1 MTTARAVVRA
11 IVVTDGR
18 SGHLP
23 AVLASLADHSYD
35 TLDVVVV
42 DGDEPDFPD
51 GLRGEILRADGAN
64 YREAIDAAVATHPA
78 LDQELLWLLHD
89 DTAPMP
95 GALDALAAVARKRRR
110 AAIVGAAHVNWRDP
124 SRLVDLGA
132 TVSRVGARRIQLVE
146 EDDVNQ
152 GQYDS
157 RDDVLAVSLAG
168 ALVRREWWDRAGGT
182 DDAYRGFGESVDLCR
197 RAWRAGLDVVV
208 VPSARIRHAQENLH
222 GTRAGGEQDRRSSY
236 PQRRTGEW
244 YHAMAFAPALGVPLL
259 VLWAFVSAPV
269 RALLRIAQNEP
280 RMALADLGV
289 PWRVLGRLG
298 RLPASRAAIRRTQEL
313 GPRVERPLLAPWR
326 TVVRFVRARELGA
339 YEQWRESIAPNDVE
353 RAELALAASRR
364 RRGLAITGALG
375 LAASLAF
382 GGAWLGPVLRGDML
396 AGGILGV
403 TDLAAGDVWARLV
416 SGWDGAGF
424 GAASI
429 DSVYAAL
436 LLPAS
441 VVPGGAR
448 VGLALTLVLA
458 PLAATLGGW
467 AAAGTAVRSAW
478 IRGAAALAYGLW
490 PAFLVSVD
498 DGRLGAVLAHVLLPW
513 VAFGLVRGAG
523 WHRGEPVG
531 DGEFPRVRVGSPSAS
546 AGAAVAAAAAVS
558 AAPALLPAVVLVALV
573 AGGFARGARLR
584 TWAIALPAL
593 LVSAPALVAAWH
605 EGTWGGAARVLLRDA
620 GPVAASQPSEPWELL
635 LGAPTPQTAL
645 PWADLAP
652 TAGAAA
658 LAVGA
663 LVVLG
668 AAWAV
673 LSGRATWPVR
683 TLVLLASVGL
693 ATALVEQRTLVG
705 GEDGAGMELVN
716 GWPGPGSS
724 LMALALLGAAASAA
738 SGAWGQGKGAAL
750 AWRRTGYA
758 VVLGVAALALSAHAL
773 VVAWPGRPTDLG
785 TTDVAVLPLATALD
799 QVSGERQRVL
809 VLDSA
814 EDGTVAYTV
823 LETDGSVHAL
833 GTAERDDDGRAYAHP
848 TDPPPATPASLGEAV
863 ATLAGAGSGASPS
876 LAAWGIGTVVVAPGA
891 TELDAALSQI
901 EELDLLGASD
911 RGTPYRVTW
920 EDDARAT
927 RAWVEVGDARTA
939 VPMGRL
945 SGTIELA
952 ESVDGTLVLAVADDR
967 AWTATLDGEPLARVD
982 DPLGRAAWKVA
993 GSGQLEIVHHDPT
1006 RARWLW
1012 IVAGFVGFTL
1022 LGSIPIHRTRF
1033 GRGAR

>member
-35 TLDVVVV
+35 TLDLVVV
-42 DGDEPDFPD
+42 GGNEPELPD
-51 GLRGEILRADGAN
+51 GLRGEILRAEGAS
-64 YREAIDAAVATHPA
+64 YREAVDAAVASHPA

-110 AAIVGAAHVNWRDP
+110 AAIVGAAHVNWHDP
-124 SRLVDLGA
+124 TRLVDLGA

-168 ALVRREWWDRAGGT
+168 ALVRREWWERSGGT
-182 DDAYRGFGESVDLCR
+182 DDAYGGFGESLDLCR

-208 VPSARIRHAQENLH
+208 VPSARIRHAQESLH
-222 GTRAGGEQDRRSSY
+222 GARGGGDRDRRASY

-259 VLWAFVSAPV
+259 MVWAFVSAPV

-289 PWRVLGRLG
+289 PWRLLGRLG
-298 RLPASRAAIRRTQEL
+298 HLPASRAAVRRTREL
-313 GPRVERPLLAPWR
+313 GPDVERRLLAPWR

-353 RAELALAASRR
+353 RAELALAAGRR
-364 RRGLAITGALG
+364 RRGLAVTAALG
-375 LAASLAF
+375 LAASLAI

-416 SGWDGAGF
+416 SGWDVAGF
-424 GAASI
+424 GAATI

-441 VVPGGAR
+441 MVPGGAR
-448 VGLALTLVLA
+448 AGLALMLVLA

-478 IRGAAALAYGLW
+478 IRGAVALAYGLW
-490 PAFLVSVD
+490 PVFLVSVD

-513 VAFGLVRGAG
+513 IAFGLVRGAG

-584 TWAIALPAL
+584 TWAIAVPAL
-593 LVSAPALVAAWH
+593 LVSAPGIAAAWH
-605 EGTWGGAARVLLRDA
+605 DGTWGGAARVLLRDA
-620 GPVAASQPSEPWELL
+620 GPVAESESAAPWMLM
-635 LGAPTPQTAL
+635 LGAPAPDTAL

-652 TAGAAA
+652 TTATAA
-658 LAVGA
+658 LSVGA
-663 LVVLG
+663 LVVLA
-668 AAWAV
+668 AAWAL
-673 LSGRATWPVR
+673 LSGRATWTVR
-683 TLVLLASVGL
+683 ALVVLASVGL
-693 ATALVEQRTLVG
+693 ATAVLEQRTLVG
-705 GEDGAGMELVN
+705 GANGAGMELVN

-724 LMALALLGAAASAA
+724 LMVLALLGAAAAAA

-758 VVLGVAALALSAHAL
+758 VVLGVAAIALSAHAL
-773 VVAWPGRPTDLG
+773 VVAWPGRSTDVDA
-785 TTDVAVLPLATALD
+785 TDVAVLPLATALD

-809 VLDSA
+809 VLDSSD
-814 EDGTVAYTV
+814 DGTVTYTV
-823 LETDGSVHAL
+823 LESDGSVHAL
-833 GTAERDDDGRAYAHP
+833 GTAERDDDGRLYASP
-848 TDPPPATPASLGEAV
+848 DAAPPATPVELAEAV
-863 ATLAGAGSGASPS
+863 ATLAGAGAGASAE
-876 LAAWGIGTVVVAPGA
+876 LVAWGIGTVVVAPGA
-891 TELDAALSQI
+891 TEIDAALSQI

-911 RGTPYRVTW
+911 RGTPYRVSW
-920 EDDARAT
+920 PDGSRAT
-927 RAWVEVGDARTA
+927 RAWIEAEDSHTA

-945 SGTIELA
+945 SGGVALTET
-952 ESVDGTLVLAVADDR
+952 VDGTLVLAVADDP
-967 AWTATLDGEPLARVD
+967 AWTATLDGRPLARVD
-982 DPLGRAAWKVA
+982 DPLGRAAWEVA
-993 GSGQLEIVHHDPT
+993 GAGELEIVHHDPV
-1006 RARWLW
+1006 RSRWLW
-1012 IVAGFVGFTL
+1012 ITAGLVGFTL